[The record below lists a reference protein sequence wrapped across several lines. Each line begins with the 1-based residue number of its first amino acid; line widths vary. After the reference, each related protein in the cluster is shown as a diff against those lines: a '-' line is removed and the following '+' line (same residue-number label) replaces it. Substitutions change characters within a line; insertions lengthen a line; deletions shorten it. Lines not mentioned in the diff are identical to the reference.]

1 LESLYKK
8 PIVEKFFPGQ
18 SQEANESEDEE
29 MKGEDQ
35 QSKGKKDQV
44 KEQIKT
50 FALNQIVS
58 APLCFKACLDS
69 EIVKKTIEIM
79 VEAAYFDQN

>member
-1 LESLYKK
+1 
-8 PIVEKFFPGQ
+8 
-18 SQEANESEDEE
+18 
-29 MKGEDQ
+29 M
-35 QSKGKKDQV
+35 

-58 APLCFKACLDS
+58 APVYFKACLDS

-79 VEAAYFDQN
+79 VEAAYFDVG